1 MAVPFTLCYGCLSF
15 TNTSIA
21 KWKNE
26 SCLYMTIIPV
36 LNILTKHI
44 ELHLGII
51 QTWKRPTIPYEMNE
65 AILLFFQLHLSLI
78 GFWGFNS
85 CSLPLATKTHHLFLN
100 FCSFSSLQH
109 HFLATAILAIA
120 ILHFWR
126 HWNWKPLLPL
136 QLIQVSLIL

>member
-36 LNILTKHI
+36 FNILTKHI

-78 GFWGFNS
+78 GFEAS
-85 CSLPLATKTHHLFLN
+85 THAPF
-100 FCSFSSLQH
+100 
-109 HFLATAILAIA
+109 
-120 ILHFWR
+120 
-126 HWNWKPLLPL
+126 LLPL
-136 QLIQVSLIL
+136 KPTTCFSTFAPLVLSNITFWQQPFWPLQSSISEDIEIGSHFCHSS